1 MTTRSLFRS
10 SSREAPPYALP
21 LVSLSL
27 RRSGAPCSVEAPRLH
42 FADRPPTLP
51 ASVPSWNLTGDSRP
65 LASVSSCESPL
76 SDGTPPPK
84 WRGPSMSL
92 WEVLEPGVLRSPPD
106 AQPCSTAQASP
117 TPAAWHCPEVWSVSG
132 EGGPPG
138 PLRAGPRETRGE
150 DDVETEE
157 ARLPRSHGAGPWTQ
171 DDPPTCAQTSGQES
185 HSFWADRRPPGPAHL
200 ALRQPASQ
208 WTFVQG
214 QTSGQDSMLLASS
227 EIRTPGW
234 GRPDL
239 GSCPVLP
246 GPSAS
251 TSVQGADSHIKH
263 NQCRPRTGE
272 GLALGALA

>member
-1 MTTRSLFRS
+1 
-10 SSREAPPYALP
+10 
-21 LVSLSL
+21 
-27 RRSGAPCSVEAPRLH
+27 
-42 FADRPPTLP
+42 
-51 ASVPSWNLTGDSRP
+51 
-65 LASVSSCESPL
+65 
-76 SDGTPPPK
+76 
-84 WRGPSMSL
+84 MSL

-272 GLALGALA
+272 GLALGALLSAATPREVEKVLEDPPGRELGGRLERVEEVRPKAGDLASRGSWEIRRNS